1 MVTEVKGYNETPD
14 KHLTESPG
22 SETFHSK
29 EAAAKLDTEVSRLK
43 MEISWLKME
52 ISRLEQ
58 RIGRL
63 KKTEDDY
70 RVRVDMLENSKRRTA
85 TMSSNLDKAPSGPE
99 MAIDDDL
106 IEKANK
112 ASRRMQRLKDDE
124 RRVVAMPSVDVEV
137 RVLAADRASVHFLFA
152 RIIRRESYF
161 RALLVQSRGT
171 RVRPC
176 PEKCG
181 NPNASPK
188 FRHCVRVPSF
198 QGGAYAECV
207 WQSHGSRCSHSNEG
221 SMSAWDSGGSS
232 AGGSPRAGPS
242 QRVLPPSSSGSRL
255 NPFLLEE

>member
-1 MVTEVKGYNETPD
+1 MGEPLLSVCMASSLG
-14 KHLTESPG
+14 LSP
-22 SETFHSK
+22 SSLFDLLC
-29 EAAAKLDTEVSRLK
+29 AL
-43 MEISWLKME
+43 EIVDA
-52 ISRLEQ
+52 LERGQ
-58 RIGRL
+58 P
-63 KKTEDDY
+63 T
-70 RVRVDMLENSKRRTA
+70 
-85 TMSSNLDKAPSGPE
+85 
-99 MAIDDDL
+99 
-106 IEKANK
+106 
-112 ASRRMQRLKDDE
+112 DDE